1 MGQWEEEI
9 IDKWRKIRASS
20 RALKEGCG
28 KITSSL
34 QDKKINNFAKI
45 NLSDIKK
52 YTVPIEGKEHEFN
65 DILEEFGIK

>member
-28 KITSSL
+28 KITSNL
-34 QDKKINNFAKI
+34 DEVKISDFSRI
-45 NLSDIKK
+45 NLNDIKR
-52 YTVPIEGKEHEFN
+52 YTVPVEGKEREFN
-65 DILEEFGIK
+65 DILEEFNLI